1 MTRPPTWFRWGLVGT
16 MAAALVARFWYLAA
30 VGRKLPVVGDALT
43 YHLLARV
50 LAAGEGYVRPR
61 ELFELGRS
69 VPTAEFPPMHPFVLA
84 LADLVGIDTPNGQR
98 VVGACLGVLTV
109 GLVGLLARRIAGDRA
124 GLVAAGLAALSPVL
138 IEHDTSLGAEG
149 LYALLVTGSLLAI
162 HVAMTRPTRPVH
174 LVLLGLLLG
183 AAALTRSEALLLVP
197 VAAVLVAW
205 RPGRP
210 SGRQV
215 AQTLALVGAGAL
227 VVTGAWAVRSSLAL
241 HSFVPTSTNAGT
253 LLAGANCDP
262 VYGGEQKGL
271 WRLDCVRAVDTGD
284 VEFDEAARYR
294 RWTSAGWR
302 YAADHAA
309 EVPGV
314 AAVRVLRTWGLW
326 DAEDQVAW
334 ETFEGL
340 DRSFHRFAHRIHVV
354 MLVLAVAG
362 FVVLRRRPREVVLLL
377 TPVVAS
383 VLVSALSAGNTR
395 FRAGADPVLIVAAA
409 VAVDAAIRWWLARRS
424 SAAQIGMGVGAA

>member
-1 MTRPPTWFRWGLVGT
+1 
-16 MAAALVARFWYLAA
+16 
-30 VGRKLPVVGDALT
+30 
-43 YHLLARV
+43 
-50 LAAGEGYVRPR
+50 
-61 ELFELGRS
+61 
-69 VPTAEFPPMHPFVLA
+69 
-84 LADLVGIDTPNGQR
+84 
-98 VVGACLGVLTV
+98 
-109 GLVGLLARRIAGDRA
+109 
-124 GLVAAGLAALSPVL
+124 
-138 IEHDTSLGAEG
+138 
-149 LYALLVTGSLLAI
+149 
-162 HVAMTRPTRPVH
+162 
-174 LVLLGLLLG
+174 VLLGLLLG

-210 SGRQV
+210 SAGQV
-215 AQTLALVGAGAL
+215 ARTLGLVGAGAL
-227 VVTGAWAVRSSLAL
+227 VVTGAWAVRSSVAL
-241 HSFVPTSTNAGT
+241 HSVVPTSTNAGT

-271 WRLDCVRAVDTGD
+271 WRLDCVRAVDTSD
-284 VEFDEAARYR
+284 VELDEAARYR
-294 RWTSAGWR
+294 RWTSAGWH

-326 DAEDQVAW
+326 DAEDQIGW

-340 DRSFHRFAHRIHVV
+340 DRSFHRFSHRIHVV

-362 FVVLRRRPREVVLLL
+362 FVVLRRRPRDVILLV
-377 TPVVAS
+377 TPVVAA

-409 VAVDAAIRWWLARRS
+409 VAVDAVIRWWLARRS
-424 SAAQIGMGVGAA
+424 SAAQIGVGVGAT